1 MQLLLC
7 KVCEYAFQNQNGRHS
22 MVGLFENIVLPQVG
36 VDHPPFFVC
45 LQLEFDPD
53 EQDQPLDLEV
63 VMIDPD
69 GKRMLD
75 FNAEGMIPRDSA
87 GGITRLFLQF
97 YVPKVRFEVL
107 GDYRFDILVGGK
119 PIGSERVPVL
129 VANQQPPG
137 AMG

>member
-22 MVGLFENIVLPQVG
+22 MIGLFENIVLPQPG
-36 VDHPPFFVC
+36 VEHPPFFVC

-53 EQDQPLDLEV
+53 EQDKPLNLEV

-75 FNAEGMIPRDSA
+75 FTAEGRVPRDTA
-87 GGITRLFLQF
+87 GGITRLFMQF

-107 GDYRFDILVGGK
+107 GDYRFDVMMDGK
-119 PIGSERVPVL
+119 SIGSERLPVL
-129 VANQQPPG
+129 VAAQMPKAP
-137 AMG
+137 